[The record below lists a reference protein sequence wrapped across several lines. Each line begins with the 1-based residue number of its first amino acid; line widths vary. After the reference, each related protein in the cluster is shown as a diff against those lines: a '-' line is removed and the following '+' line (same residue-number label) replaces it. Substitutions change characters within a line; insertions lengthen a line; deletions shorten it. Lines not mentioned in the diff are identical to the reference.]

1 MPMTIPWDEHALKF
15 LISPPAPLPSLRDI
29 ALNTHA
35 SMDMMALSKLGRS
48 FLRCCVTTRMF
59 NPPITVD
66 FEEKIDATV
75 EDARLARIARESG
88 LLERLKVHEVATE
101 TVDVAH
107 ILCAYVGATLRC
119 GWKRSRVNGIED
131 SVNDI
136 CSKILDEDENPVVIQ
151 NDSHKKMLLIDGME
165 KMSTPAPFK
174 SEPPPSFVSS
184 TSASGFRVNGEAERN
199 SNESISSAL
208 PTILPAQSRKSPA
221 GPTAPDA
228 THPPA
233 IDDAST
239 IRLLSSR
246 PRCLFESRVRAT
258 ANTAWAGDVSP
269 GQGLYQ
275 QPQPQYP
282 QAQAQYLQTQYTSP
296 PPQSVPVQPQSNV
309 IPPGW
314 GGSQPQQN
322 PPGYNSMPAQSA
334 VPAPMPMMPP
344 LPTQQTQGFISLFNE
359 LAMKHRMTTSWQT
372 QKTGQQHIPEWTM
385 WLLVDG
391 TPRGHGTA
399 STKQAAKEVA
409 AKAALQA
416 MGWLS
421 I

>member
-199 SNESISSAL
+199 SNESISSGPVA
-208 PTILPAQSRKSPA
+208 SSSPA
-221 GPTAPDA
+221 FGPPQTQPG
-228 THPPA
+228 PGMFP
-233 IDDAST
+233 
-239 IRLLSSR
+239 
-246 PRCLFESRVRAT
+246 
-258 ANTAWAGDVSP
+258 P